1 MSALGSHWSQI
12 QTACKWGF
20 PTSCEPVCAACST
33 QSRMKVTGMM
43 SSIVLLQLPF
53 RLSRVFIH
61 FQQIKRTA
69 ALLEGHCL
77 LCVLIAIHSSQSAA
91 TVHVP

>member
-1 MSALGSHWSQI
+1 MLALDSHWSQI

-43 SSIVLLQLPF
+43 PSIVLLQLSF
-53 RLSRVFIH
+53 RPSRVFIH
-61 FQQIKRTA
+61 LQQIKSGSFA
-69 ALLEGHCL
+69 KGHCL
-77 LCVLIAIHSSQSAA
+77 LCVLTAIHSSQSAA
-91 TVHVP
+91 TVHVS